1 MPSPEA
7 SIINDTDN
15 AVFGYHGVAIV
26 ANGISSIKALQNRE
40 FA

>member
-7 SIINDTDN
+7 SIIKETDN
-15 AVFGYHGVAIV
+15 AVFGSHGVAIV
-26 ANGISSIKALQNRE
+26 SNGISINKALQNRE